1 MRRLAFSV
9 YVFAVAIIAVIAL
22 GGYTYYTDRQNDE
35 AITAL
40 AVERQAAI
48 NEFLRDQVCARFEL
62 RDEINIAILDEG
74 RRRAVAAGRT
84 DVVQT
89 YDLFIAAI
97 QNAQGNCVQEIP
109 GVRRK

>member
-9 YVFAVAIIAVIAL
+9 YMFAIALVIVIAL
-22 GGYTYYTDRQNDE
+22 GGYTYYVDRQNDE
-35 AITAL
+35 ALTAL

-48 NEFLRDQVCARFEL
+48 NRFLRDQVCARFEL

-74 RRRAVAAGRT
+74 RRRAAAAGRT
-84 DVVQT
+84 DDAQT

-109 GVRRK
+109 